1 MIYGNVNVDMN
12 PDVLGVRGRHIP
24 THVRRGDARTHDGQA
39 LLAKA
44 EHDLRRTSALP
55 ATYQRDQ
62 MPNRKSCIRKNY
74 HGSLDREKQVR
85 AYPDD
90 YFKFVFATRTTGNM
104 TTISVYRSG
113 KSPLIAKKNADDE
126 RRQSSNLLLNILS
139 AVSTLDENALAAEYD
154 YYSILSRIIR
164 EQSWCITNLGGKRK
178 WKRKRLSF
186 LRLRLTVTTLSAQS
200 AVGFIPDR
208 CVYWGMWRM
217 AHPANSAALMLERI
231 Q

>member
-12 PDVLGVRGRHIP
+12 PDGLGAWEDIP
-24 THVRRGDARTHDGQA
+24 THVQVAGRYTIDDVQA

-44 EHDLRRTSALP
+44 DTGLATSGP
-55 ATYQRDQ
+55 PVTYERDQ
-62 MPNRKSCIRKNY
+62 IQTGNLIKKNY
-74 HGSLDREKQVR
+74 QDCLIVKNSEH
-85 AYPDD
+85 PDD

-164 EQSWCITNLGGKRK
+164 ENLG
-178 WKRKRLSF
+178 
-186 LRLRLTVTTLSAQS
+186 V
-200 AVGFIPDR
+200 
-208 CVYWGMWRM
+208 
-217 AHPANSAALMLERI
+217 
-231 Q
+231 